1 MTAMSKGPV
10 RRRRR
15 FGLGRSGD
23 MLDAAFIVVLVAT
36 VPVAAGVYLHD
47 HASRAAASGRDR
59 RAWAMA
65 QPAMVARL
73 KQGRPLE
80 YGAVWAT
87 HTGRICGMVMG
98 WGSFGGLSAMTP
110 FYVWQGR
117 PTFSPDVSE
126 EDFAPGWRDC
136 VGDPWIELVKGS
148 MESGWCASP
157 QGRKTCKWVDG

>member
-1 MTAMSKGPV
+1 MTAVRKGPA
-10 RRRRR
+10 RRR
-15 FGLGRSGD
+15 FKLGRSGD
-23 MLDAAFIVVLVAT
+23 LLDAAFIIVLVAT

-47 HASRAAASGRDR
+47 RIARAGAHARGQA
-59 RAWAMA
+59 AWAA
-65 QPAMVARL
+65 VQPAMVARL

-87 HTGRICGMVMG
+87 HSGRICGMVMG

-117 PTFSPDVSE
+117 PTFSPDASE
-126 EDFAPGWRDC
+126 QDFAPGWREC
-136 VGDPWIELVKGS
+136 VGDPWIELVQGS

-157 QGRKTCKWVDG
+157 QGQKTCKWVDG